1 MPRGSA
7 PALRLLLLI
16 LCSCAPGRS
25 ASAQSFPEIDSIVL
39 AGRDRGIYPAAV
51 VVIGRKDTVLYQRG
65 YGHFTWA
72 QRSPV
77 PDPPRTLWDLASIS
91 KVVGTTTAIMLLV
104 ERAQVDLDAPVQRY
118 LPRFTGGRKGEVTVR
133 MLLTHTSGL
142 RSYVEFFKLAPTRD
156 SAVTLLYAEPLR
168 RTPGA
173 SAEYSDLNAM
183 LLGLIVEAVAR
194 EPLDR
199 FAARE
204 IFGPLGM
211 ASTMYRPPDSVH
223 ARVVPTG
230 VWNGTPIA
238 GEVNDQNA
246 VRFGGV
252 AGHAGVFSTGADLTR
267 FAQMWLNQGAT
278 PGGRFLRAE
287 TVREFLKPGQNS
299 GPRLHGWETP
309 DPKEEPPTAYGSM
322 LSPEAYG
329 HTGWTGTLIWI
340 DPSRDL
346 FLIFLTN
353 RCFDPRVGRSI
364 RELRAVRDRLS
375 NAVVR
380 ATGG

>member
-1 MPRGSA
+1 MPPRSGSA
-7 PALRLLLLI
+7 LPFLLLTL
-16 LCSCAPGRS
+16 LSCAPGQS
-25 ASAQSFPEIDSIVL
+25 ASGQSFSEIDSIIL
-39 AGRDRGIYPAAV
+39 AGRDRGVYPAAV
-51 VVIGRKDTVLYQRG
+51 VVIGRKDTVLYSRG

-72 QRSPV
+72 QRSAV
-77 PDPPRTLWDLASIS
+77 PDPVQTLWDVASIS

-104 ERAQVDLDAPVQRY
+104 ERGQVELDAPVQRY
-118 LPRFTGGRKGEVTVR
+118 LPRFTGGRKAEVTVR

-156 SAVTLLYAEPLR
+156 SAITLLYAEPLR
-168 RTPGA
+168 RAPGA

-204 IFGPLGM
+204 VFAPLGM
-211 ASTMYRPPDSVH
+211 ASTMYRPPDSVR

-230 VWNGTPIA
+230 VWNGTAIA

-252 AGHAGVFSTGADLTR
+252 AGHAGVFSTGADLAR
-267 FAQMWLNQGAT
+267 YARMWLNQGAT
-278 PGGRFLRAE
+278 PGGHLLRAE
-287 TVREFLKPGQNS
+287 TVHEFLKPGQNA
-299 GPRLHGWETP
+299 GPRLHGWEAP
-309 DPKEEPPTAYGSM
+309 DPKEEPPTPYGSL
-322 LSPEAYG
+322 LSPESYG

-340 DPSRDL
+340 DPRRDL

-353 RCFDPRVGRSI
+353 RCFDPKVGRSI
-364 RELRAVRDRLS
+364 RELRAVRDHLS
-375 NAVVR
+375 DAVVR